1 LVAILIQYAI
11 LMLNDSRSIC
21 RFVALKA
28 FLKREFRKS
37 ANLNVFFRNLIS
49 ETVNEFSI
57 ISQKLH
63 GLLCEVVG

>member
-1 LVAILIQYAI
+1 MAILIQYAI

-28 FLKREFRKS
+28 FAKREFGKS
-37 ANLNVFFRNLIS
+37 ANRNVFFRNLIS
-49 ETVNEFSI
+49 DAVSEFSI